1 MRSNCSKTV
10 LVLSTLAML
19 CSASAFAGGGHN
31 GGRGGQSG
39 CGSQPSQ
46 PSQPTNPD
54 TNPDT
59 TPPAQE
65 PSVCDSWAD
74 AEIYDLYN
82 ESTNSQYVDIGWTD
96 AASSSVVVEGVGIK
110 VSAWSDTGNYN
121 GDWVSD
127 TGVEGDGSGYWYG
140 AADEFEQDS
149 TVETAS
155 LAGPWSGNGGEYG
168 FGLSN
173 DDAYDFH
180 AIDNLESDFGEIDY
194 DMVLFSF
201 SEAVSLTGATFS
213 WLNSDVSTQ
222 QVSIAGFDSLSD
234 ASSWS
239 AIAGSVATGMSGSF
253 SIENCNDVFQ
263 STFTTTGT
271 AQYWLV
277 GAYNAAFGFVDSFS
291 QNDDAWKLAS
301 IGFTKVSDDDDDGS
315 EPVNAPSSFALLLLA
330 GGFAAWR
337 RKQA

>member
-1 MRSNCSKTV
+1 MRFNCSKTA

-19 CSASAFAGGGHN
+19 ASASALAGGRSGS
-31 GGRGGQSG
+31 SG
-39 CGSQPSQ
+39 CTSGTPSSQPD
-46 PSQPTNPD
+46 PD
-54 TNPDT
+54 PVT
-59 TPPAQE
+59 TPSA
-65 PSVCDSWAD
+65 CDSWAD

-82 ESTNSQYVDIGWTD
+82 ESINSSFVDIGWAD

-121 GDWVSD
+121 GDW
-127 TGVEGDGSGYWYG
+127 TGNGVEGDGSGYPIG
-140 AADEFEQDS
+140 SLDGPLEQD
-149 TVETAS
+149 TTLAAAS
-155 LAGPWSGNGGEYG
+155 LAGPWQGNGGEYG

-173 DDAYDFH
+173 ADAYDFH
-180 AIDNLESDFGEIDY
+180 AIDNLESDFGEVDY

-222 QVSIAGFDSLSD
+222 QVSIAGFNSLSD
-234 ASSWS
+234 MSSWS
-239 AIAGSVATGMSGSF
+239 AIASQIAPGMSGSF

-277 GAYNAAFGFVDSFS
+277 GAYNAAFGFVDSFT

-301 IGFTKVSDDDDDGS
+301 IGFTKVNDEDNGGS